1 MYFINSGRIQKD
13 KIINMN
19 AEGCASYVRKR
30 LVMNIL
36 SSALGY
42 VMAFCYKLV
51 SNYGI
56 AIILFTLISKFV
68 LLPVSIWVQKNS
80 IKMVKMQPDIN
91 RIKAKH
97 FGDKDAIAD
106 EQSKLFKQEKY
117 NPLASLIPL
126 IVQIVLLLG
135 LVAVIYHPLDYLLH
149 LPQDFINTLNG
160 MAVSMLGADPESSSI
175 QLIVVEN
182 IKNGTFAAQL
192 AALQTQFP
200 DMDVAATIDAIKSLN
215 MSFVG
220 INLSWVPSQIGGID
234 IIVPVIAGFSAWLL
248 CVAQNA
254 SNVLQAEQSKLN
266 KYGMMVLSVG
276 LSLYLGWFVPAG
288 VALYWIASN
297 IFAIIQLYLL
307 NWAINP
313 KHYVDYE
320 DLEESKKELAALEGI
335 GGSAGKQKL
344 FQKNPYAKRERAD
357 YKRFFSIV
365 NKHLVFYSENNGFYK
380 YYAGMI
386 EYILKN
392 TNITIHYVTSD
403 PDDSIFEKAEKN
415 DKIKAYYIGEK
426 KLITLMM
433 KMDAD
438 IVVMTMPDLENYHI
452 KRSYIRKD
460 IEYIYVPHGMDS
472 LNMTMRT
479 GSMDHF
485 DTVFC
490 TGKHQREEIEKTEE
504 VYGLPK
510 KNIVDWGYCLL
521 DSMRE
526 DYKSV
531 KKNPSA
537 KKSILIAPSWQKDNI
552 VDSCLDELL
561 DNLKGHGYKVTVRP
575 HPQHVRHMPERM
587 EQLKERFADN
597 DDIEIQ
603 TDFSSNSTVF
613 EADMM
618 ITDWSGI
625 AYEYAYTTCKPV
637 LFINTPMKV
646 MNPEYEKI
654 GVEPINIWMRHSI
667 GKSVNPDEMDKVAG
681 VVEDMFNNSEAYSR
695 QIDEFVHEYVY
706 NLGNS
711 AKVGGDYIINAVVR
725 KIKEAKEAK

>member
-1 MYFINSGRIQKD
+1 
-13 KIINMN
+13 
-19 AEGCASYVRKR
+19 
-30 LVMNIL
+30 MNIL

-510 KNIVDWGYCLL
+510 KTIVDWGYCLL

-587 EQLKERFADN
+587 EQLKEKYADN

>member
-200 DMDVAATIDAIKSLN
+200 DMDVAATIDSIKSLN

-403 PDDSIFEKAEKN
+403 PDDSIFEKAAKN

-531 KKNPSA
+531 NKNPSA

>member
-1 MYFINSGRIQKD
+1 
-13 KIINMN
+13 
-19 AEGCASYVRKR
+19 
-30 LVMNIL
+30 MNIL
-36 SSALGY
+36 STILGY
-42 VMAFCYKLV
+42 VMAFCYKLI

-80 IKMVKMQPDIN
+80 IKMVKMQPEIN

-97 FGDKDAIAD
+97 FGDKDSIAD
-106 EQSKLFKQEKY
+106 EQSKLFKREKY

-149 LPQDFINTLNG
+149 IPSDVINAFNNLV
-160 MAVSMLGADPESSSI
+160 VSLTGADPESSSI
-175 QLIVVEN
+175 QLAVVEN
-182 IKNGTFAAQL
+182 IKNGAYESQFLALQPQFADIDIASLL
-192 AALQTQFP
+192 AA
-200 DMDVAATIDAIKSLN
+200 VKGLN
-215 MSFVG
+215 MNFLG

-234 IIVPVIAGFSAWLL
+234 IIVPIIAGFSAWLL

-266 KYGMMVLSVG
+266 KYGMMILSVG

-288 VALYWIASN
+288 VALYWISSN

-313 KHYVDYE
+313 KDYVDYE
-320 DLEESKKELAALEGI
+320 ALEESKQELAALEGI
-335 GGSAGKQKL
+335 GGSTAEKKL
-344 FQKNPYAKRERAD
+344 FKKNPYAKREKAD

-403 PDDSIFEKAEKN
+403 PDDAIFEKAAKN

-433 KMDAD
+433 KLDAD
-438 IVVMTMPDLENYHI
+438 VVVMTMPDLENYHI

-460 IEYIYVPHGMDS
+460 IEYIYVPHCMDS

-490 TGKHQREEIEKTEE
+490 TGKHHKEEVEKTEE
-504 VYGLPK
+504 VYNLPK
-510 KNIVDWGYCLL
+510 KNIVEWGYCLL

-526 DYKSV
+526 DYNKME
-531 KKNPSA
+531 KKISDV
-537 KKSILIAPSWQKDNI
+537 KSILIAPSWQKDNI

-561 DNLKGHGYKVTVRP
+561 DNLKGHGYKITVRP

-587 EQLKERFADN
+587 QQLKDKYASDN
-597 DDIEIQ
+597 DIEIQ

-613 EADMM
+613 GADMM

-625 AYEYAYTTCKPV
+625 CYEYAYTTCKPV
-637 LFINTPMKV
+637 LFIDTPMKV
-646 MNPEYEKI
+646 MNPEYKKI
-654 GVEPINIWMRHSI
+654 DVEPINIWMRDSI
-667 GKSVNPDEMDKVAG
+667 GASIKPDEMDKAAA
-681 VVEDMFNNSEAYSR
+681 VVEEMLNNADKYRER
-695 QIDEFVHEYVY
+695 IDKFVHEYVY
-706 NLGNS
+706 NLGHS
-711 AKVGGDYIINAVVR
+711 AQVGGDYIINAVVR
-725 KIKEAKEAK
+725 KINEK

>member
-1 MYFINSGRIQKD
+1 
-13 KIINMN
+13 
-19 AEGCASYVRKR
+19 
-30 LVMNIL
+30 MNIL
-36 SSALGY
+36 STILGY
-42 VMAFCYKLV
+42 VMAFCYKLI

-80 IKMVKMQPDIN
+80 IKMVKMQPEIN

-97 FGDKDAIAD
+97 FGDKDSIAD
-106 EQSKLFKQEKY
+106 EQSKLFKREKY

-149 LPQDFINTLNG
+149 IPSDVINAFNNLV
-160 MAVSMLGADPESSSI
+160 VSLTGADPESSSI
-175 QLIVVEN
+175 QLAVVEN
-182 IKNGTFAAQL
+182 IKNGAYESQFLALQPQFADIDIASLL
-192 AALQTQFP
+192 AA
-200 DMDVAATIDAIKSLN
+200 VKGLN
-215 MSFVG
+215 MNFLG

-234 IIVPVIAGFSAWLL
+234 IIVPIIAGFSAWLL

-266 KYGMMVLSVG
+266 KYGMMILSVG

-288 VALYWIASN
+288 VALYWISSN

-313 KHYVDYE
+313 KDYVDYE
-320 DLEESKKELAALEGI
+320 ALEESKQELAALEGI
-335 GGSAGKQKL
+335 GGSTAEKKL
-344 FQKNPYAKRERAD
+344 FKKNPYAKREKAD

-403 PDDSIFEKAEKN
+403 PDDSIFEKAAKN

-433 KMDAD
+433 KLDAD
-438 IVVMTMPDLENYHI
+438 VVVMTMPDLENYHI

-460 IEYIYVPHGMDS
+460 IEYIYVPHCMDS

-490 TGKHQREEIEKTEE
+490 TGKHHKEEVEKTEE
-504 VYGLPK
+504 VYNLPK
-510 KNIVDWGYCLL
+510 KNIVEWGYCLL

-526 DYKSV
+526 DYSKME
-531 KKNPSA
+531 KKISDV
-537 KKSILIAPSWQKDNI
+537 KSILIAPSWQKDNI

-561 DNLKGHGYKVTVRP
+561 DNLKGHGYKITVRP

-587 EQLKERFADN
+587 QQLKDKYASDN
-597 DDIEIQ
+597 DIEIQ

-613 EADMM
+613 GADMM

-625 AYEYAYTTCKPV
+625 CYEYAYTTCKPV
-637 LFINTPMKV
+637 LFIDTPMKV
-646 MNPEYEKI
+646 MNPEYKKI
-654 GVEPINIWMRHSI
+654 DVEPINIWMRDSI
-667 GKSVNPDEMDKVAG
+667 GASIKPDEMDKAAA
-681 VVEDMFNNSEAYSR
+681 VVEEMLNNADKYSER
-695 QIDEFVHEYVY
+695 IDKFVHEYVY
-706 NLGNS
+706 NLGHS
-711 AKVGGDYIINAVVR
+711 AQVGGDYIINAVVR
-725 KIKEAKEAK
+725 KINEK

>member
-51 SNYGI
+51 SNYGM

-234 IIVPVIAGFSAWLL
+234 IIVPVVAGFSAWLL

-531 KKNPSA
+531 NKNPSA
-537 KKSILIAPSWQKDNI
+537 RKSILIAPSWQKDNI

-587 EQLKERFADN
+587 EQLKEKFADN

>member
-1 MYFINSGRIQKD
+1 
-13 KIINMN
+13 
-19 AEGCASYVRKR
+19 
-30 LVMNIL
+30 MNIL
-36 SSALGY
+36 STILGY
-42 VMAFCYKLV
+42 VMAFCYKLI

-80 IKMVKMQPDIN
+80 IKMVKMQPEIN

-97 FGDKDAIAD
+97 FGDKDSIAD
-106 EQSKLFKQEKY
+106 EQSKLFKREKY

-149 LPQDFINTLNG
+149 IPSDVINAFNNLV
-160 MAVSMLGADPESSSI
+160 VSLTGADPESSSI
-175 QLIVVEN
+175 QLAVVEN
-182 IKNGTFAAQL
+182 IKNGAYESQFLALQPQFADIDIASLL
-192 AALQTQFP
+192 AA
-200 DMDVAATIDAIKSLN
+200 VKGLN
-215 MSFVG
+215 MNFLG

-234 IIVPVIAGFSAWLL
+234 IIVPIIAGFSAWLL

-266 KYGMMVLSVG
+266 KYGMMILSVG

-288 VALYWIASN
+288 VALYWISSN

-313 KHYVDYE
+313 KDYVDYE
-320 DLEESKKELAALEGI
+320 ALEESKQELAALEGI
-335 GGSAGKQKL
+335 GGSTAEKKL
-344 FQKNPYAKRERAD
+344 FKKNPYAKREKAD

-403 PDDSIFEKAEKN
+403 PDDSIFEKAAKN

-433 KMDAD
+433 KLDAD
-438 IVVMTMPDLENYHI
+438 VVVMTMPDLENYHI

-460 IEYIYVPHGMDS
+460 IEYIYVPHCMDS

-490 TGKHQREEIEKTEE
+490 TGKHHKEEVEKTEE
-504 VYGLPK
+504 VYNLPK
-510 KNIVDWGYCLL
+510 KNIVEWGYCLL

-526 DYKSV
+526 DYSKME
-531 KKNPSA
+531 KKISDV
-537 KKSILIAPSWQKDNI
+537 KSILIAPSWQKDNI
-552 VDSCLDELL
+552 VDSCLDEIL
-561 DNLKGHGYKVTVRP
+561 DNLKGHGYKITVRP

-587 EQLKERFADN
+587 QQLKDKYASDN
-597 DDIEIQ
+597 DIEIQ

-613 EADMM
+613 GADMM

-625 AYEYAYTTCKPV
+625 CYEYAYTTCKPV
-637 LFINTPMKV
+637 LFIDTPMKV
-646 MNPEYEKI
+646 MNPEYKKI
-654 GVEPINIWMRHSI
+654 DVEPINIWMRDSI
-667 GKSVNPDEMDKVAG
+667 GASIKPDEMDKAAA
-681 VVEDMFNNSEAYSR
+681 VVEEMLNNADKYSER
-695 QIDEFVHEYVY
+695 IDKFVHEYVY
-706 NLGNS
+706 NLGHS
-711 AKVGGDYIINAVVR
+711 AQVGGDYIINAVVR
-725 KIKEAKEAK
+725 KINEK

>member
-1 MYFINSGRIQKD
+1 
-13 KIINMN
+13 MN
-19 AEGCASYVRKR
+19 V
-30 LVMNIL
+30 L

-42 VMAFCYKLV
+42 VMAFCYKII

-97 FGDKDAIAD
+97 FGDKDSIAD
-106 EQSKLFKQEKY
+106 EQSKLFKKEKY

-126 IVQIVLLLG
+126 AVQIILLLG

-149 LPQDFINTLNG
+149 LPSDVIDAFNSLI
-160 MAVSMLGADPESSSI
+160 VSLTGVDPESSSI
-175 QLIVVEN
+175 QLAVVES
-182 IKNGTFAAQL
+182 IKNGTYESQFL
-192 AALQTQFP
+192 ALQSQFNGV
-200 DMDVAATIDAIKSLN
+200 DIAGILAEVKTLN
-215 MSFVG
+215 MNFLG
-220 INLSWVPSQIGGID
+220 INLSWVPSEVGGID

-248 CVAQNA
+248 CVAHNA

-266 KYGMMVLSVG
+266 KYGMMILSVG

-297 IFAIIQLYLL
+297 IFAIVQLYLL

-313 KHYVDYE
+313 KKYVDYE

-335 GGSAGKQKL
+335 GGNSGKKKL
-344 FQKNPYAKRERAD
+344 FEKNPYAKREKAD
-357 YKRFFSIV
+357 YKRFFSVV

-392 TNITIHYVTSD
+392 TNIVIHYITSD
-403 PDDSIFEKAEKN
+403 PDDSIFKKAEEN
-415 DKIKAYYIGEK
+415 SRIKAYYIGEK

-433 KMDAD
+433 KLDAD
-438 IVVMTMPDLENYHI
+438 VVVMTMPDLENYHI

-460 IEYIYVPHGMDS
+460 IEYIYIPHGMDS

-490 TGKHQREEIEKTEE
+490 TGKHQKEEIEKTEK
-504 VYGLPK
+504 VYELPK
-510 KNIVDWGYCLL
+510 KNLVEWGYCLL
-521 DSMRE
+521 DSMRD
-526 DYKSV
+526 DYNKME
-531 KKNPSA
+531 KKVSDV
-537 KKSILIAPSWQKDNI
+537 KSILIAPSWQKDNI

-561 DNLKGHGYKVTVRP
+561 DNLKGHGYKITVRP

-587 EQLKERFADN
+587 QQLKDRFAND

-625 AYEYAYTTCKPV
+625 CYEYAYTTCKPV
-637 LFINTPMKV
+637 LFIDTPMKV

-654 GVEPINIWMRHSI
+654 GVEPINIWMRDSI
-667 GKSVNPDEMDKVAG
+667 GASLKPDEMDRIPE
-681 VVEDMFNNSEAYSR
+681 VVDQILKHTEDYK
-695 QIDEFVHEYVY
+695 QKIDEFVHEYVY

-711 AKVGGDYIINAVVR
+711 AQVGADYIINAVVR
-725 KIKEAKEAK
+725 KINDKKNKESK

>member
-1 MYFINSGRIQKD
+1 
-13 KIINMN
+13 
-19 AEGCASYVRKR
+19 
-30 LVMNIL
+30 MNIL
-36 SSALGY
+36 STILGY
-42 VMAFCYKLV
+42 VMAFCYKLI

-80 IKMVKMQPDIN
+80 IKMVKMQPEIN

-97 FGDKDAIAD
+97 FGDKDSIAD
-106 EQSKLFKQEKY
+106 EQSKLFKREKY

-149 LPQDFINTLNG
+149 IPSDVINAFNNLV
-160 MAVSMLGADPESSSI
+160 VSLTGADPESSSI
-175 QLIVVEN
+175 QLAVVEN
-182 IKNGTFAAQL
+182 IKNGAYESQFLALQPQFADIDIASLL
-192 AALQTQFP
+192 AA
-200 DMDVAATIDAIKSLN
+200 VKGLN
-215 MSFVG
+215 MNFLG

-234 IIVPVIAGFSAWLL
+234 IIVPIIAGFSAWLL

-266 KYGMMVLSVG
+266 KYGMMILSVG

-288 VALYWIASN
+288 VALYWISSN

-313 KHYVDYE
+313 KDYVDYE
-320 DLEESKKELAALEGI
+320 ALEESKQELAALEGI
-335 GGSAGKQKL
+335 GGSTAEKKL
-344 FQKNPYAKRERAD
+344 FKKNPYAKREKAD

-403 PDDSIFEKAEKN
+403 PDDSIFEKAAKN

-433 KMDAD
+433 KLDAD
-438 IVVMTMPDLENYHI
+438 VVVMTMPDLENYHI

-460 IEYIYVPHGMDS
+460 IEYIYVPHCMDS

-490 TGKHQREEIEKTEE
+490 TGKHHKEEVEKTEE
-504 VYGLPK
+504 VYNLTK
-510 KNIVDWGYCLL
+510 KNIVEWGYCLL

-526 DYKSV
+526 DYSKME
-531 KKNPSA
+531 KKISDV
-537 KKSILIAPSWQKDNI
+537 KSILIAPSWQKDNI

-561 DNLKGHGYKVTVRP
+561 DNLKGHGYKITVRP

-587 EQLKERFADN
+587 QQLKDKYASDN
-597 DDIEIQ
+597 DIEIQ

-613 EADMM
+613 GADMM

-625 AYEYAYTTCKPV
+625 CYEYAYTTCKPV
-637 LFINTPMKV
+637 LFIDTPMKV
-646 MNPEYEKI
+646 MNPEYKKI
-654 GVEPINIWMRHSI
+654 DVEPINIWMRDSI
-667 GKSVNPDEMDKVAG
+667 GASIKPDEMDKAAA
-681 VVEDMFNNSEAYSR
+681 VVEEMLNNADKYRER
-695 QIDEFVHEYVY
+695 IDKFVHEYVY
-706 NLGNS
+706 NLGHS
-711 AKVGGDYIINAVVR
+711 AQVGGDYIINAVVR
-725 KIKEAKEAK
+725 KINEK

>member
-452 KRSYIRKD
+452 KRSYIRKN

-587 EQLKERFADN
+587 EQLKEKFADN